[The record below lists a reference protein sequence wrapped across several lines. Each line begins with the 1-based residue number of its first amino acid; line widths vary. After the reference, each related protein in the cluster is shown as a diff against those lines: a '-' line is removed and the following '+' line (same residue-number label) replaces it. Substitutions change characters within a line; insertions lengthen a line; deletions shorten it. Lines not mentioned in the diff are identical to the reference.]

1 MKSYVISWLILYGR
15 HVITMVLAGATF
27 FKIVLLLSVIMSNER
42 YMKHTTYR
50 GVKPKSPR
58 SINHTAIN
66 INCCQDGALQINTH
80 LTTSVSFVVIAE
92 CICKGPL
99 NLRKK
104 KHLRSEQREKF
115 WNWFAENIRFYSCVT
130 LTLLLQMVCWH
141 VDKMAWVTM
150 LMIIKDSNSLRKKRR
165 SWVHKG

>member
-50 GVKPKSPR
+50 GAKPKSPR

-80 LTTSVSFVVIAE
+80 LTTSYFFVVIAE

-104 KHLRSEQREKF
+104 NTCVRSRGKNSGTGLQRTYNF
-115 WNWFAENIRFYSCVT
+115 TPV
-130 LTLLLQMVCWH
+130 LLLLYFYKWFDFSNG
-141 VDKMAWVTM
+141 DKMAWVTM
-150 LMIIKDSNSLRKKRR
+150 LTIIKDI
-165 SWVHKG
+165 VTV

>member
-104 KHLRSEQREKF
+104 KTPAFGAEGKILELVCREHT
-115 WNWFAENIRFYSCVT
+115 I
-130 LTLLLQMVCWH
+130 LLLCYSYFTFTNGLLTCWQNGMGNH
-141 VDKMAWVTM
+141 VD
-150 LMIIKDSNSLRKKRR
+150 DHKRQ
-165 SWVHKG
+165 